1 MNRALLVLAACHAA
15 SPKPPA
21 FDPTPIFIAGR
32 FDGDTAPDGNSIFLD
47 APDGLVLVDTGR
59 HPAHQDK
66 LLAKARA
73 LGKPIV
79 AIINTHWHLDHSGG
93 NAEIR
98 AAFPAAQIVTTSAI
112 DRAYTDFLLAN
123 RPKSD
128 AFLASGKASPEQVA
142 DIMRDRAAVDDP
154 AKQLWFTLPITRSQI
169 LKLAGRTL
177 DLRVTSYAATEADL
191 WIYDPASKTAIVG
204 DLVVAPVPFFDTGC
218 ADGWLA
224 ALDAIAATPFETLIP
239 GHGEPMTRAAFTTW
253 KTAFAHFVAC
263 AATAE
268 PATACAANWRRDAS
282 PPADP
287 TIDEYAAYY
296 IDNILRSADAKARF
310 CKSAAP

>member
-1 MNRALLVLAACHAA
+1 MKRALIVLAGCHAS

-47 APDGLVLVDTGR
+47 GPEGLVVVDTGR
-59 HPAHQDK
+59 HPAHQEK

-93 NAEIR
+93 NAELR
-98 AAFPAAQIVTTSAI
+98 AAFPTAQIVTTAAI
-112 DRAYTDFLLAN
+112 DRAYTEFFAKN
-123 RPKSD
+123 RPKGD
-128 AFLASGKASPEQVA
+128 ALLASDDLPAQQRA
-142 DIMRDRAAVDDP
+142 DMLLDRAAVDDP
-154 AKQLWFTLPITRSQI
+154 AKQLRPTLPITRAQI
-169 LKLAGRTL
+169 VKLAGRDL
-177 DLRVTSYAATEADL
+177 DLRVTSYAATDADL
-191 WIYDPASKTAIVG
+191 WIYEPTTKTAIVG
-204 DLVVAPVPFFDTGC
+204 DLVVAPVPFFDTAC

-253 KTAFAHFVAC
+253 KTAFEHFVAC
-263 AATAE
+263 AATDQ
-268 PATACAANWRRDAS
+268 PATTCAASWRRDAS
-282 PPADP
+282 PPVDP

-296 IDNILRSADAKARF
+296 IDNILRSVDAKARF
-310 CKSAAP
+310 CPAR